1 MLQKLTQKLLVLSL
15 LVIAGNSFGQD
26 LTQKLPL
33 DSNVRTGKLA
43 NGLTYYIRANKK
55 PENKVELRLVENA
68 GSILEDNDQ
77 QGLAHL
83 NEHMAFNGSR
93 HFAKNDL
100 VDFLQKIGVQFGAD
114 LNAYTGFDETVY
126 ILPIPLSDTSN
137 LRKGLTVLQDWASG
151 LSFDTAQIT
160 GERPVVLEESRLGKG
175 AEDRMNRKLY
185 PEEYEGSRYAIRL
198 PIGIDSIVRNTPDAA
213 LTRFYHTWYRPD
225 LQAVII
231 VGDIDVNKTEQ
242 LVKQYFGGLKNP
254 ANEKTRFY
262 ASVPERKTNK
272 AMVVTDKEATN
283 YVVEVDY
290 PITKLK
296 PQITLADYRNDVIK
310 NIFTSLLNQRLSD
323 LAKSSNP
330 PFLFGGTNYGSDA
343 RYYEGFS
350 AFAVAG
356 QSGPDTALNALMTE
370 VDRAKKYGFTQPELE
385 RGKKELMANIEQ
397 AYNNRAKTESH
408 QLTEEYI
415 NLFLEQEPSPG
426 IVNEYN
432 YYKELLPGITLAE
445 VNALTIPLKNNEHI
459 FVSLQGP
466 SEGNV
471 KLPDSTQLLAEAE
484 KALHADVQPYTEAKV
499 AAQLMKAIPQPGKIV
514 SEKKNDV
521 LGVTELTFA
530 NGVKAILKPTTF
542 KDDEIVMTSFHK
554 GGQSTYGVADKAN
567 ANFAATI
574 IQQMGIGDFS
584 PTDLTKYLAGKT
596 ASASPSLG
604 RLTSAIS
611 GKSSKKDLETM
622 LQMAN
627 LYLTAPRKD
636 AALYNAWKEKQKSAT
651 QFSMAD
657 PQTAFIDTFIQVRYA
672 NNPLAPISI
681 PQPSDFDNTNLD
693 RSMAI
698 YKEQFGDAQDF
709 TFIFT
714 GSFDVEKIKPLL
726 ATYLGS
732 LPSSGK
738 AAAFADNGLRPVK
751 GDVNLTVKKGTAPKS
766 LILNVYSGE
775 VPYSEDLDLKAQAL
789 AQILQ
794 IKVDEDI
801 REKMSAI
808 YSGGVFGGLAKYP
821 YNSYSFVMQ
830 LPCGPEHV
838 DTVLKAAQA
847 EIDSIKMYG
856 TSQINLDKVKK
867 TWIEQYKVNI
877 SENSY
882 WSGQL
887 QSVYFQGNDAQR
899 IFDYEKLVNALTID
913 DIKAT
918 ANLLFDGKNVLQAV
932 LFPEK

>member
-1 MLQKLTQKLLVLSL
+1 MPLKLSQKLWVLALLAL
-15 LVIAGNSFGQD
+15 AHTGFAQD

-33 DSNVRTGKLA
+33 DSAVRTGKLA

-55 PENKVELRLVENA
+55 PENKVEMRLVENA

-77 QGLAHL
+77 QGLAHF
-83 NEHMAFNGSR
+83 NEHMAFNGST
-93 HFAKNDL
+93 HFAKNEL

-126 ILPIPLSDTSN
+126 ILPIPLGDTGN
-137 LRKGLTVLQDWASG
+137 LRKGLTVLQDWAGG
-151 LSFDTAQIT
+151 LSFDHDQID
-160 GERPVVLEESRLGKG
+160 GERGVVLEESRLGKG

-185 PEEYEGSRYAIRL
+185 PVSYEGSRYALRL
-198 PIGIDSIVRNTPDAA
+198 PIGKDSIIKYSPYDAA
-213 LTRFYHTWYRPD
+213 KRFYRTWYRPD

-231 VGDIDVNKTEQ
+231 VGDVDVAKTEA
-242 LVKQYFGGLKNP
+242 LVKQYFSGLKNP
-254 ANEKTRFY
+254 VNEKPRFY
-262 ASVPERKTNK
+262 ATVPARQNNR

-290 PITKLK
+290 PITKQNPLV
-296 PQITLADYRNDVIK
+296 TFGDYRKTIIK
-310 NIFTSLLNQRLSD
+310 ELFTSLINQRLSD

-330 PFLFGGTNYGSDA
+330 PFLFGGANYGSDA
-343 RYYEGFS
+343 RLYEGFS
-350 AFAVAG
+350 VLAVAG
-356 QSGPDTALNALMTE
+356 QAGPDTALTALMTE
-370 VDRAKKYGFTQPELE
+370 VDRANKYGFTQDELD
-385 RGKKELMANIEQ
+385 RAKKELMASVEQ
-397 AYNNRAKTESH
+397 SYNNRGKTESR
-408 QLTEEYI
+408 QIVEEYI
-415 NLFLEQEPSPG
+415 RLFLDQEASPG

-432 YYKELLPGITLAE
+432 YTKQFLPGISLTE
-445 VNALTIPLKNNEHI
+445 VNALTTPLKENEHL

-466 SEGNV
+466 SEGKV
-471 KLPDSTQLLAEAE
+471 KLPDSTQLLAETE
-484 KALHADVQPYTEAKV
+484 KALHAAVQPYTETKV
-499 AAQLMKAIPQPGKIV
+499 AAQLMKAAPAPGKII

-530 NGVKAILKPTTF
+530 NGVKVILKPTTF

-554 GGQSTYGVADKAN
+554 GGQSTYGVADKQN

-574 IQQMGIGDFS
+574 VQQMGIGDFS
-584 PTDLTKYLAGKT
+584 PTDLSKYLAGKT
-596 ASASPSLG
+596 ASASPGLG
-604 RLTSAIS
+604 RLTSGVT
-611 GKSSKKDLETM
+611 GKSSVKDLETM
-622 LQMAN
+622 LQLTN
-627 LYLTAPRKD
+627 LYITSPRKD

-657 PQTAFIDTFIQVRYA
+657 PQTAFVDTFIQVRYN
-672 NNPLAPISI
+672 NNPLAPIAI
-681 PQPSDFDNTNLD
+681 AQPADFDKTDLD
-693 RSMAI
+693 RAMAI
-698 YKEQFGDAQDF
+698 YKEQFGDATDF

-714 GSFDVEKIKPLL
+714 GSIDVEKIKPLL
-726 ATYLGS
+726 AVYLGS

-738 AAAFADNGLRPVK
+738 AAAFVDNGLRPVK
-751 GDVNLTVKKGTAPKS
+751 GDVNLTIKKGAAPKS

-789 AQILQ
+789 MQIIN

-808 YSGGVFGGLAKYP
+808 YGGGISGAVSKYP
-821 YNSYSFVMQ
+821 YSSYAFVMA

-856 TSQINLDKVKK
+856 PSQTNLDKVKK

-877 SENSY
+877 TENSY

-887 QSVYFQGNDAQR
+887 QSIYFQGNDAQR

-932 LFPEK
+932 LYPEK